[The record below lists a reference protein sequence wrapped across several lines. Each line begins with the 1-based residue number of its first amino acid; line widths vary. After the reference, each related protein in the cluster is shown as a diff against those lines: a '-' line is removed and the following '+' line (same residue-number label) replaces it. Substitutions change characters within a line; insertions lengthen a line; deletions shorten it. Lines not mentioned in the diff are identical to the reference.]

1 MKENNKGKIGAELT
15 KFTKPTTDVLNLD
28 LSGGNLEKSMQVLTE
43 IVKTKKFKEIP
54 TVADAIA
61 YYVKSKELGLPFLSS
76 LDHMFDV
83 SGKTNIDVHLMRAL
97 VLRAGSVYWEEVH
110 SYQPLYKYIDKTGYI
125 VVTGFDDSV
134 LPFGFEVVNEKT
146 EQAIKTK
153 MAELEQVNITPVFK
167 MVDRVTY
174 GYEAGSTAQNPK
186 PLTRINYGTKY
197 KFERIIKTIDGEF
210 RTITEYGEFTFR
222 DAVQAG
228 LLYKKGGT
236 ILNEHSPWLLYLRNM
251 LEHRSWTFGCRKIAD
266 DITFG
271 LMERT
276 EYLDS
281 QYVDYRI
288 EEGKAVV
295 IEGESSDK

>member
-1 MKENNKGKIGAELT
+1 MKQNSKENVTKDLVKIGR
-15 KFTKPTTDVLNLD
+15 PVTDVLNLD
-28 LSGGNLEKSMQVLTE
+28 LNDMDKSIQVLTE

-54 TVADAIA
+54 TVAEAIA

-97 VLRAGSVYWEEVH
+97 VLRAGSVHWEEVH

-125 VVTGFDDSV
+125 VVTGFDDTV
-134 LPFGFEVVNEKT
+134 LPYGFEVVNEKT
-146 EQAIKTK
+146 EEAIKAK
-153 MAELEQVNITPVFK
+153 MGELEKVNITPVFK

-174 GYEAGSTAQNPK
+174 GYDPSSTPQKPV

-197 KFERIIKTIDGEF
+197 KFERIIKTIDGNF
-210 RTITEYGEFTFR
+210 RTIIEYGEFTFR

-228 LLYKKGGT
+228 LLYKQGGT
-236 ILNEHSPWLLYLRNM
+236 VLNDKSPWLLYLRNM

-271 LMERT
+271 LLERT
-276 EYLDS
+276 EYLDMNHL
-281 QYVDYRI
+281 DYTI

-295 IEGESSDK
+295 VGSESSDK